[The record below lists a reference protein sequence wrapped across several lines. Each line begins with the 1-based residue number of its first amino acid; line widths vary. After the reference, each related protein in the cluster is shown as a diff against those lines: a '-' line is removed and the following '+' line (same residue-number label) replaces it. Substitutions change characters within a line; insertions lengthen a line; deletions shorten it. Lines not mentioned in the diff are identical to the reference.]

1 MLAKKYDKVK
11 HVYLDLK
18 KNQVLLRI
26 RLIEFMLLSDY
37 KDDNWFWLLV
47 GLIVLIK
54 KIQQIW
60 CGL

>member
-1 MLAKKYDKVK
+1 MSRLDVVQNVKCLNALLFSFMLAKKYDKVK

-37 KDDNWFWLLV
+37 KDDN
-47 GLIVLIK
+47 
-54 KIQQIW
+54 
-60 CGL
+60 